1 MNRQG
6 GSILL
11 LLIGALLLAAPL
23 VIQEV
28 RLGENRRVL
37 QEWNSRVAL
46 PAGARAPE
54 PVEALRAESRSI
66 QRGLD
71 LARAPETPASPPPI
85 AVATPA
91 PTIPTTLAAPSS
103 PTGETQS
110 QATAAGF
117 RILLPSLDLD
127 WAVMA
132 DIGNAEL
139 AAGPGHY
146 PGTALPGAGGNLA
159 IAGHR
164 THRGRPSY
172 FYQLNR
178 LAPGDAVIIQ
188 QGEHVWH
195 YQVERSFIT
204 DAYDRSV
211 LDSTA
216 EPTLTLTTCDP
227 PGTEDLRLI
236 VKARLVPTT

>member
-37 QEWNSRVAL
+37 HEWNSSVAT
-46 PAGARAPE
+46 PAGARAVE
-54 PVEALRAESRSI
+54 SLEALRAESRSV

-71 LARAPETPASPPPI
+71 RSQASQALADIPPI
-85 AVATPA
+85 A
-91 PTIPTTLAAPSS
+91 LAAPAAPSAES
-103 PTGETQS
+103 PS
-110 QATAAGF
+110 PALAAGF
-117 RILLPSLDLD
+117 RILLPSLGLD

-139 AAGPGHY
+139 AVGPGHY
-146 PGTALPGAGGNLA
+146 PGTPLPGAGGNLA

-164 THRGRPSY
+164 THRGQPSY
-172 FYQLNR
+172 FYALNR
-178 LAPGDAVIIQ
+178 LTVGDEVIIQ
-188 QGEHVWH
+188 AGEGTWV
-195 YQVERSFIT
+195 YRVEHLFIT
-204 DAYDRSV
+204 SAYDISV
-211 LDSTA
+211 LAPTA

-227 PGTEDLRLI
+227 PGTEDQRLI
-236 VKARLVPTT
+236 VRAGLRT